1 MKLTDTVVRKLEPS
15 DKDQFVRCE
24 YTRGFGVKVSPTG
37 RKTFFAEGRVRGA
50 GTARKAIG
58 TYPVFS
64 SERARKEALT
74 LLQRMQQGTSPKAE
88 DARIKAEESFKG
100 TTLRQ
105 VFGEYLET
113 RSLKPKTAYD
123 YRSVMNTVFEQW
135 QDKPIAS
142 ISRNEVLKHFTKEK
156 DLRGHAT
163 ANKAFRML
171 SALCNYAKADELN
184 GMRLLTENP
193 VDVLKEKRIP
203 RSNKPRETYLLEADI
218 HKLIEFSDTYDD
230 WFAREGARPQHR
242 VTSQGMHLI
251 LLLLYTGLR
260 RSEGLGLLWEDVDL
274 ETKLLIARD
283 TKNNTDHSIPLSQMV
298 VWILKAQKKN
308 SGETPWV
315 FPNRNQTGPMVE
327 PKSQLKAICDAT
339 GLKFTLHD
347 LRRTFATHAHA
358 AGVDF
363 ESVRKAMNHKS
374 GGSITSSYII
384 RNVEVLRPVF
394 DKIWEQFWEYHD
406 PGRFDEYKHPE
417 NYAQTEDDGP
427 PDLGKFLKD
436 RSG

>member
-1 MKLTDTVVRKLEPS
+1 
-15 DKDQFVRCE
+15 
-24 YTRGFGVKVSPTG
+24 
-37 RKTFFAEGRVRGA
+37 
-50 GTARKAIG
+50 
-58 TYPVFS
+58 
-64 SERARKEALT
+64 
-74 LLQRMQQGTSPKAE
+74 
-88 DARIKAEESFKG
+88 
-100 TTLRQ
+100 
-105 VFGEYLET
+105 
-113 RSLKPKTAYD
+113 
-123 YRSVMNTVFEQW
+123 
-135 QDKPIAS
+135 
-142 ISRNEVLKHFTKEK
+142 
-156 DLRGHAT
+156 
-163 ANKAFRML
+163 
-171 SALCNYAKADELN
+171 
-184 GMRLLTENP
+184 
-193 VDVLKEKRIP
+193 
-203 RSNKPRETYLLEADI
+203 
-218 HKLIEFSDTYDD
+218 
-230 WFAREGARPQHR
+230 
-242 VTSQGMHLI
+242 MHLI

-427 PDLGKFLKD
+427 PDLGKFFKD